1 MSRVLILL
9 AALWVTGVVV
19 ATPFVVWWARDF
31 DRIPGRIWYWSG
43 YDRRAWQWAVFLG
56 FLAGGVIAIVTVL
69 RWRRSDARTELL
81 DDLHERIAAHDAR
94 VAAEAASG
102 RGAEVRAD
110 ARDAQQAR
118 AAQAARRPQGA
129 DAGPEPRATS
139 GPDFDNVSVLRP
151 GSEPRPVP
159 PAPERPAALRRVH

>member
-1 MSRVLILL
+1 MSRVLVPL
-9 AALWVTGVVV
+9 AALWLTGLVV
-19 ATPFVVWWARDF
+19 AVPFVVWWARDF

-56 FLAGGVIAIVTVL
+56 FLAGGVIAIFTVL

-94 VAAEAASG
+94 VAAEAASN

-118 AAQAARRPQGA
+118 AAQAAHRPQGA
-129 DAGPEPRATS
+129 DAGPEPRATPV
-139 GPDFDNVSVLRP
+139 PDLDNVSVLRP
-151 GSEPRPVP
+151 GSEPPPVP
-159 PAPERPAALRRVH
+159 PAPERAVLRRVH

>member
-1 MSRVLILL
+1 VLIRL
-9 AALWVTGVVV
+9 AALWATGVVIAV
-19 ATPFVVWWARDF
+19 PFVIWWARDAG
-31 DRIPGRIWYWSG
+31 RIPGRIWYWSG
-43 YDRRAWQWAVFLG
+43 YDRRAWQWAVLLG

-118 AAQAARRPQGA
+118 AAQAAPRPQGA

-139 GPDFDNVSVLRP
+139 VPVFDNVSVLRP
-151 GSEPRPVP
+151 GTEPRPVP
-159 PAPERPAALRRVH
+159 PAPQSARVLRRIP